1 MFRLVALITFAILL
15 VRNQILLINKQMIY
29 RHLTFTFHFHFPH
42 RVFKKEHPSG
52 VLPSRKLLLRTA
64 PPPPYLSGPH
74 LPRWC
79 WENLH
84 QYLPLSHSHTS
95 YRLHEDVAT
104 LEEFIFRI
112 HSDVWIQVCYSHT
125 LVCLSSLWLGEKLNQ
140 LHLEMG
146 KNWHSHRPIVF
157 LHNVLP

>member
-15 VRNQILLINKQMIY
+15 VINQILLINKQMIY
-29 RHLTFTFHFHFPH
+29 RHLTFIFHFHFPH

-52 VLPSRKLLLRTA
+52 VLPSSKLLLCTA

-95 YRLHEDVAT
+95 YRLHENVAT
-104 LEEFIFRI
+104 LEEFIFWI
-112 HSDVWIQVCYSHT
+112 HSDVWIQMRYPDS
-125 LVCLSSLWLGEKLNQ
+125 LVCFSSLWLGKELCH
-140 LHLEMG
+140 LHLEVG
-146 KNWHSHRPIVF
+146 EYWNHHHSVVLFQYVF
-157 LHNVLP
+157 P

>member
-15 VRNQILLINKQMIY
+15 VRNQILLINKQMIC

-52 VLPSRKLLLRTA
+52 VLPSSKLLLCTA

-79 WENLH
+79 
-84 QYLPLSHSHTS
+84 
-95 YRLHEDVAT
+95 
-104 LEEFIFRI
+104 
-112 HSDVWIQVCYSHT
+112 
-125 LVCLSSLWLGEKLNQ
+125 
-140 LHLEMG
+140 
-146 KNWHSHRPIVF
+146 
-157 LHNVLP
+157 